1 MQTHN
6 GKWPQKVFVG
16 SGTLEYSATRDH
28 DWYEMDQLLLHYTQE
43 AVRIM
48 ESKGLH
54 QHEGRLAF
62 QVEEGAG
69 HIESAWGH
77 RLHGSLQ
84 YLCAHWNHS

>member
-43 AVRIM
+43 VSRPSVARN
-48 ESKGLH
+48 
-54 QHEGRLAF
+54 
-62 QVEEGAG
+62 
-69 HIESAWGH
+69 
-77 RLHGSLQ
+77 SLI
-84 YLCAHWNHS
+84 